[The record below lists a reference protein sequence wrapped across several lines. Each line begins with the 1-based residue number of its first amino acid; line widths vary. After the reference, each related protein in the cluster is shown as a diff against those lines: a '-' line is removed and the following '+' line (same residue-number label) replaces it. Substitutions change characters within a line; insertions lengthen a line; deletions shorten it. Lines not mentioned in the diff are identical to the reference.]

1 MLDFIS
7 TAYAEAATTAPEA
20 GAPMGGDLTQ
30 TLVMLA
36 VFAVL
41 IYFIL
46 LRPQN
51 KRVKAH
57 RDLISSLEVGDEV
70 AINGGILGK
79 VSKLADDFI
88 TISIADNVEIRCQ
101 RQAVTAVLPK
111 GTLKGG

>member
-7 TAYAEAATTAPEA
+7 SAYAETGAAA
-20 GAPMGGDLTQ
+20 GGDLTQ

-57 RDLISSLEVGDEV
+57 RDLVAGIQVGDEIT
-70 AINGGILGK
+70 INGGILGR
-79 VSKLADDFI
+79 VTKLADDFI
-88 TISIADNVEIRCQ
+88 TVSVADNVEIKCQ
-101 RQAVTAVLPK
+101 RQAVTTVLPK
-111 GTLKGG
+111 GTLKDA